1 VVTINN
7 ADKKVMLNQKED
19 GGDVNDASNLTNKL
33 TQIFKEREA
42 NGTFR
47 EGTNEVEKTVFIK
60 APKNL
65 NYGSV
70 VKVIDAVKQAG
81 AEPVGLQ
88 IDELS
93 DE

>member
-1 VVTINN
+1 MNNNRRFRFSGKSKFSRANN
-7 ADKKVMLNQKED
+7 A
-19 GGDVNDASNLTNKL
+19 
-33 TQIFKEREA
+33 
-42 NGTFR
+42 FR

-60 APKNL
+60 APKNI

-81 AEPVGLQ
+81 ADPVGLQ

-93 DE
+93 AE